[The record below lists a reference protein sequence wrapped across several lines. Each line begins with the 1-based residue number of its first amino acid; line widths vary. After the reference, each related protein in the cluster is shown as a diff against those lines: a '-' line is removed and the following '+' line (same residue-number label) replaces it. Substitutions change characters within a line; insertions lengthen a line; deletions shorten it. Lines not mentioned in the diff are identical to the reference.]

1 MDEISVPRNQLK
13 CRVISLV
20 RQLCEK
26 LLILISLIAIPF
38 INVTEY
44 ILIPFLYKN
53 EGYKFGMG
61 GRIFVVPVER

>member
-1 MDEISVPRNQLK
+1 MDEISVHRNHLK
-13 CRVISLV
+13 CRVVGLV

-26 LLILISLIAIPF
+26 LLIRISLIAISF

-44 ILIPFLYKN
+44 ILIPFLHKN

-61 GRIFVVPVER
+61 DRIFVVPVER